1 MSGQVPI
8 EIVAEEAIGRFLEEA
23 AFAEWEDFAEV
34 GEYDWDRV
42 LEVIKRKAKE
52 IRPKPEV
59 FQEAYEWLAARAD
72 KDAVR
77 QHPTSE
83 PPPDPRLPTDPDPH
97 RRFLIDLDNELSG
110 AIRRLRSVRQAVQK
124 ELGWSDNGE

>member
-8 EIVAEEAIGRFLEEA
+8 EIVAEEAIGRFLEDA

-52 IRPKPEV
+52 IRPKPEI
-59 FQEAYEWLAARAD
+59 FQEAYEWLASRA
-72 KDAVR
+72 
-77 QHPTSE
+77 E
-83 PPPDPRLPTDPDPH
+83 
-97 RRFLIDLDNELSG
+97 
-110 AIRRLRSVRQAVQK
+110 K
-124 ELGWSDNGE
+124 EII